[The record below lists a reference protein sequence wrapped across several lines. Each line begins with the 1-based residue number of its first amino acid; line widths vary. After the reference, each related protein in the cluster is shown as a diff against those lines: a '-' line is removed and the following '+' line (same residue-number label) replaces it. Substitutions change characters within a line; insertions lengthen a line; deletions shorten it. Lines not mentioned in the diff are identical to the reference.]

1 MCIIE
6 TQRWSRG
13 KEVRTKPLN
22 SLKLMLFGP
31 PRVER
36 EGQPVE
42 VSRRKALA
50 LLSYLAAT
58 GQPHSRDT
66 LSTLFWPDVPQ
77 RQARGNLRRALS
89 DLNAEIGDD
98 VLALDGEIVALN
110 VDGVESDVARFRAC
124 LAACSTHDHR
134 ADDVCPNC
142 VPLLAE
148 AADLY
153 QADFLAG
160 FTLRDTAEFDDWQY
174 FEAEGLRQDLA
185 SALAR
190 LVEGLVVRAD
200 YEAAISY
207 ARRWVALDR
216 LHEPA
221 HQQLMRL
228 YAQLGRRHDALR
240 QYRACAETLDDEL
253 GISPSPETELLYQR
267 IAGGDV
273 SLPAAASPKPAWLPP
288 ALTVVEVKHGA
299 PLAGRGEE
307 LDLIRAKIDASWHG
321 EGQILLL
328 AGVSGVGKTRV
339 AYEALR
345 SAAQS
350 GITTLL
356 GAAYEQEGHL
366 AYHPFIE
373 AIDRY
378 LTDQQRP
385 LDQNPITYYKPLGAT
400 DPQQEHTALFKATA
414 MFFATLA
421 KNNPVLLMLDDLHDA
436 DDASLSMF
444 HYLARQTRSFPLVLL
459 ATYNTDIPI
468 SGVSPFGS
476 LLNALYREQ
485 LSEVIDLSPLSEDAA
500 AEIVNH
506 TLAGRADPRLVKTI
520 YDATEGNPFYVQE
533 ISRAMSKD
541 EHLVQVGDGLRLRP
555 EATVQIPARLQDL
568 LRERV
573 QRLGKVVESTL
584 SAAAVVGREF
594 RFAVLKH
601 VTDLPD
607 DELFDV
613 LDTALSAHLLQETDT
628 GYRFRHAL
636 IRHALYEALSRRRRK
651 WLHGRAAGA
660 IEVLYAGQAG
670 GLQPHVDALAH
681 HYDLSDQ
688 RDKTLPYLVQAA
700 HKAAG
705 LFALEIA
712 SDYLERAIGLMDEL
726 GIEDPAARWPL
737 LEKLG
742 TWAKVLADT
751 SRAVSSYQQAL
762 ALPATG
768 DWQPSLGDRVR
779 LHRSVA
785 RSLIAAGRMAE
796 AEQNLQTAIELVAD
810 MDQASLDYANI
821 LYDVA
826 LWHWHNDAYQEA
838 YTAAQRSLEIAE
850 KIDDTTARAQA
861 YEMLALACHSL
872 GEWQQGLGFEQQRS
886 LLIGPNLDVTEA
898 FDAHL

>member
-1 MCIIE
+1 M
-6 TQRWSRG
+6 QSSSR
-13 KEVRTKPLN
+13 EVKTRPLT
-22 SLKLMLFGP
+22 SLKLILFGP

-36 EGQPVE
+36 EGQPVD
-42 VSRRKALA
+42 VTRRKALA

-66 LSTLFWPDVPQ
+66 LATLFWPDVPQ

-98 VLALDGEIVALN
+98 VLLLDGETVALN

-124 LAACSTHDHR
+124 LAACSAHDHR
-134 ADDVCPNC
+134 PDDVCPNC

-160 FTLRDTAEFDDWQY
+160 FTLRDTVEFDDWQY

-240 QYRACAETLDDEL
+240 QYRACAETLDSEL
-253 GISPSPETELLYQR
+253 GISPSPETEMLYQR

-288 ALTVVEVKHGA
+288 ALTAVAVKHGA
-299 PLAGRGEE
+299 PLAGRDAE
-307 LDLIRAKIDASWHG
+307 LEQIRAKIDASWHG
-321 EGQILLL
+321 GGQTLLL

-339 AYEALR
+339 AYEALQ

-385 LDQNPITYYKPLGAT
+385 LEQNPITYYKPLGAT

-414 MFFATLA
+414 MFFAALA
-421 KNNPVLLMLDDLHDA
+421 ENNPVLLMLDDLHDA
-436 DDASLSMF
+436 DEASLSMF
-444 HYLARQTRSFPLVLL
+444 HYLARQTRSFPIILL
-459 ATYNTDIPI
+459 ATYSTDIPI

-485 LSEVIDLSPLSEDAA
+485 LSEAIDLSPLSEDAA

-506 TLAGRADPRLVKTI
+506 ALAGRADPHLVKTI
-520 YDATEGNPFYVQE
+520 YDAAEGNPFYVQE

-541 EHLVQVGDGLRLRP
+541 EHLVRAGDGLRLRP
-555 EATVQIPARLQDL
+555 EAAVPIPTGLQDL

-573 QRLGKVVESTL
+573 QRLGKDVESAL

-607 DELFDV
+607 GELFDA

-628 GYRFRHAL
+628 GYRFQHAL
-636 IRHALYEALSRRRRK
+636 IRHALYEALSRRRRA

-660 IEVLYAGQAG
+660 IEALYAGQAG

-688 RDKTLPYLVQAA
+688 RDKALPYLVQAA
-700 HKAAG
+700 DKAAG

-768 DWQPSLGDRVR
+768 DWQPSPGDRVR
-779 LHRSVA
+779 LHRSAA
-785 RSLIAAGRMAE
+785 RSLIATGRMAE
-796 AEQNLQTAIELVAD
+796 AEQNLQAAIELVAD
-810 MDQASLDYANI
+810 VDQASLDYANI

-872 GEWQQGLGFEQQRS
+872 GEWQEGLSFEQQRS